1 MKKEVKRHISMAVG
15 ILAVAVIVLTQSFYQ
30 PTHITQTKDAGT
42 EQTGANSKTVVSAP
56 SDLSNPTN
64 SGAVQSHTPG
74 IIDEISPSPKPE
86 KISQVVRKT
95 TIQFFKTLFRAFISP
110 NAP

>member
-1 MKKEVKRHISMAVG
+1 MAVG
-15 ILAVAVIVLTQSFYQ
+15 ILAVVVIVLTQSFYQ
-30 PTHITQTKDAGT
+30 PTHITQKKEAAGT
-42 EQTGANSKTVVSAP
+42 EQSGTNKTVVSAP

-64 SGAVQSHTPG
+64 GAAIQEHTPG
-74 IIDEISPSPKPE
+74 VIDDIAPRSTSE

>member
-1 MKKEVKRHISMAVG
+1 MAVG
-15 ILAVAVIVLTQSFYQ
+15 ILAVVVIVLTQSFYQ
-30 PTHITQTKDAGT
+30 PTHITQKKDAGT
-42 EQTGANSKTVVSAP
+42 EQTGTGANSKTVVSAP

-64 SGAVQSHTPG
+64 GGAVQSHTPG

>member
-1 MKKEVKRHISMAVG
+1 MAVG

-30 PTHITQTKDAGT
+30 PTHTTQKKVEGT
-42 EQTGANSKTVVSAP
+42 EQQGSSSKTVVSAP
-56 SDLSNPTN
+56 SDVTNPTN
-64 SGAVQSHTPG
+64 GAAVHEHAPAL
-74 IIDEISPSPKPE
+74 IEEIAPSPKSE

-95 TIQFFKTLFRAFISP
+95 TIQFFKTLFRVFISP